1 MQGIAS
7 ENDGVTVM
15 GSGEFEYAAEEIF
28 NCFWLVLFHFRER
41 DAL

>member
-1 MQGIAS
+1 MQGVAS
-7 ENDGVTVM
+7 ENEGVTVV
-15 GSGEFEYAAEEIF
+15 GSGEFGCAAEEIF